1 MKKLSSP
8 NNDSCSIIAYEK
20 EEKDVFVSKRV
31 EISIIALGWKAITN
45 VWQKQT
51 SFPMLYIKFV

>member
-8 NNDSCSIIAYEK
+8 EDDSCSIIAYEK
-20 EEKDVFVSKRV
+20 KKKVMFSFRSV
-31 EISIIALGWKAITN
+31 EMSIIALEWKAITN

-51 SFPMLYIKFV
+51 SFLWCHI